1 MILSSLAQYYQ
12 RLADSPDVVTGLARV
27 PSYGFSEER
36 ISYIL
41 VIKRNGELV
50 DVQSNLS
57 DDKKPMGKYLTVP
70 WSFKRPG
77 NFTEK
82 AFKEGKNNTFFLWD
96 KTAYCLGVEL
106 KDKNDWQ
113 ISQLTFDAFQKL
125 HLDLLADTNDEGLK
139 AVCLFLKN
147 WKPEQFEPPF
157 FKNDM
162 LNANFAFKLDGDR
175 EYIHE
180 RQEAVNVWLEVI
192 APKADT
198 SRAICLDTGKDEPFM
213 NLHPSIKGGY
223 FTSYGGQSSG
233 CSMVSFNKESFASY
247 GKSQG
252 ENAPVS
258 EMAAFAYTTALNY
271 LLRRENNQCIS
282 IGDTSTVFW
291 AVARDGQTAQQAES
305 LFSFMLNMPTDD
317 GQQTAQIK
325 PILDKIGKGR
335 PLNEFAPDIDPETR
349 FFVLGLAPNA
359 ARLSIRYWLDT
370 TFGVLAD
377 NIAKHFQ
384 DLALEP
390 MAWKKPPSI
399 NRLLIQTA
407 VHRKKKASKDKKQKY
422 EAKYK
427 EVPPQL
433 AGELMCS
440 IITGQRY
447 PVSSLARLILRIRSD
462 SYISPL
468 RVAMIKSVLN
478 RNYRFDQ
485 SKEAITMGLN
495 KEEADIAYRLG
506 RLFAVLELAQNAAL
520 GDLNA
525 NIKDRFFGSA
535 SSSPNITFPLL
546 MRNYCHH
553 ISGLRKG
560 KKAKWVKDSQKLA
573 GWLEKETAQISAGFL
588 SNAPYPTTLNLTE
601 QGRFIIGYYHQKFTK
616 QNEAP
621 EEITEVVEK
630 LDSDTE
636 ITGEE

>member
-12 RLADSPDVVTGLARV
+12 RLSDTPDVVTGLARV

-41 VIKRNGELV
+41 VLNRNGQLV

-57 DDKKPMGKYLTVP
+57 DDKKPKGRYLTVP
-70 WSFKRPG
+70 WSVKRSG
-77 NFTEK
+77 QFTEK
-82 AFKEGKNNTFFLWD
+82 AFKEGKNNAFFLWD

-106 KDKNDWQ
+106 SDKKTLK
-113 ISQLTFDAFQKL
+113 ISQLTFDAFKKL
-125 HLDLLADTNDEGLK
+125 HLDLLADTEDEGLH

-147 WKPEQFEPPF
+147 WSPDQFESPF
-157 FKNDM
+157 FKNEM
-162 LNANFAFKLDGDR
+162 LDTNFVFKLDGDR

-180 RQEAVNVWLEVI
+180 RQEVINVWLKTI
-192 APKADT
+192 APKAD
-198 SRAICLDTGKDEPFM
+198 ANKAVCLDTGENEPFM
-213 NLHPSIKGGY
+213 NLHPSIKGV
-223 FTSYGGQSSG
+223 YGGKSSG
-233 CSMVSFNKESFASY
+233 GSIVSFNADAYTSY

-271 LLRRENNQCIS
+271 LLRREDNCVS

-291 AVARDGQTAQQAES
+291 AVAGDGQTAEQTES
-305 LFSFMLNMPTDD
+305 LFGLMVNMPADD
-317 GQQTAQIK
+317 SAQTAQIK
-325 PILDKIGKGR
+325 PILDKIAKGR

-349 FFVLGLAPNA
+349 FFILGLAPNA

-377 NIAKHFQ
+377 NIAKHYQ

-390 MAWKKPPSI
+390 EAWRKPPSI
-399 NRLLIQTA
+399 NRLLIQIA
-407 VHRKKKASKDKKQKY
+407 VHRKKKANTDKK
-422 EAKYK
+422 AKFKADYK
-427 EVPPQL
+427 DIPSQL
-433 AGELMCS
+433 AGELMRS
-440 IITGQRY
+440 VITGQRY
-447 PVSSLARLILRIRSD
+447 PASLLARLILRIRSD

-495 KEEADIAYRLG
+495 KEEKDIAYRLG

-535 SSSPNITFPLL
+535 SSSPNIAFPLL

-560 KKAKWVKDSQKLA
+560 KKAKWVKDSPKLA
-573 GWLEKETAQISAGFL
+573 GWLEKETAQISAGF
-588 SNAPYPTTLNLTE
+588 SSSEPYPTTLNLTE

-621 EEITEVVEK
+621 EEIIEEVET
-630 LDSDTE
+630 LDSGSE

>member
-1 MILSSLAQYYQ
+1 MILSSLVQYYQ
-12 RLADSPDVVTGLARV
+12 RLADSPDAVTGLARV
-27 PSYGFSEER
+27 PSYGFSEEH

-41 VIKRNGELV
+41 ILNRNGQLM

-57 DDKKPMGKYLTVP
+57 DDKKPKGRYLAVP
-70 WSFKRPG
+70 WSVKRSG
-77 NFTEK
+77 QFTEK
-82 AFKEGKNNTFFLWD
+82 AFKEGKNNAFFLWD
-96 KTAYCLGVEL
+96 KTAYCLGVESNDKKSL
-106 KDKNDWQ
+106 K
-113 ISQLTFDAFQKL
+113 ISQLTFDAFKKL
-125 HLDLLADTNDEGLK
+125 HLDLLVDTEDEGLH
-139 AVCLFLKN
+139 AVCLFLKD
-147 WKPEQFEPPF
+147 WSPDQFGSPF
-157 FKNDM
+157 FKDEM
-162 LNANFAFKLDGDR
+162 LDTNFAFRLDGDK

-180 RQEAVNVWLEVI
+180 RQEAINVWLKAI
-192 APKADT
+192 APKDDANK
-198 SRAICLDTGKDEPFM
+198 AICLDTGKYESFT
-213 NLHPSIKGGY
+213 NLHSSIKGV
-223 FTSYGGQSSG
+223 YGGQSSG
-233 CSMVSFNKESFASY
+233 ASIVSFNADAYTSY

-271 LLRRENNQCIS
+271 LLRRENQCVS
-282 IGDTSTVFW
+282 IGDASTVFW
-291 AVARDGQTAQQAES
+291 AVANDEQTAHQAES
-305 LFSFMLNMPTDD
+305 LFAFVLNKSADD
-317 GQQTAQIK
+317 EEQMAQIK
-325 PILDKIGKGR
+325 PLLDKIAKGR
-335 PLNEFAPDIDPETR
+335 PLNEFAPDIAPETR

-377 NIAKHFQ
+377 NISKHYQ

-390 MAWKKPPSI
+390 VAWKKPPSI
-399 NRLLIQTA
+399 NRLVIQIA
-407 VHRKKKASKDKKQKY
+407 VHRKKKTSVGNKAKY
-422 EAKYK
+422 EASYK
-427 EVPPQL
+427 DIPPQL
-433 AGELMCS
+433 AGELMRS

-447 PVSSLARLILRIRSD
+447 PTSLLARLILRIRSD
-462 SYISPL
+462 SYLSPL

-495 KEEADIAYRLG
+495 KEEEDIAYRLG

-535 SSSPNITFPLL
+535 SSSPNIAFPLL

-560 KKAKWVKDSQKLA
+560 KKAKWVKDSPKLA
-573 GWLEKETAQISAGFL
+573 GWLEKETAQISAGF
-588 SNAPYPTTLNLTE
+588 SSSKPYPTTLNLTE

-621 EEITEVVEK
+621 EEIIEEVET
-630 LDSDTE
+630 LDSGSET
-636 ITGEE
+636 TGEE

>member
-12 RLADSPDVVTGLARV
+12 RLADTPDAITGLARV

-41 VIKRNGELV
+41 VLNRNGQLV

-57 DDKKPMGKYLTVP
+57 DDKKPKGRYLTVP
-70 WSFKRPG
+70 WSFVRSG
-77 NFTEK
+77 SFTEK
-82 AFKEGKNNTFFLWD
+82 AFKEGKNNAFFLWD

-106 KDKNDWQ
+106 SNKKELR
-113 ISQLTFDAFQKL
+113 ISQLTFDAFKKL
-125 HLDLLADTNDEGLK
+125 HLDLLADTKDEGLY

-147 WKPEQFEPPF
+147 WSPDKFESPF
-157 FKNDM
+157 FKNEM
-162 LNANFAFKLDGDR
+162 LDANFVFKLDYDN
-175 EYIHE
+175 EFIHE
-180 RQEAVNVWLEVI
+180 RQEAIKIWLEKI
-192 APKADT
+192 SPKMDVY
-198 SRAICLDTGKDEPFM
+198 RAVCLATGEYQPIKNTHTP
-213 NLHPSIKGGY
+213 IKGV
-223 FTSYGGQSSG
+223 YGGKTTG
-233 CSMVSFNKESFASY
+233 APVVSFNEDAYESY
-247 GKSQG
+247 EKKQGK
-252 ENAPVS
+252 NAPVS
-258 EMAAFAYTTALNY
+258 EMVAFAYTTALNY
-271 LLRRENNQCIS
+271 LLRREDNCVS

-291 AVARDGQTAQQAES
+291 AVADDRQTAEQTES
-305 LFSFMLNMPTDD
+305 LFGLMVNMPVDD
-317 GQQTAQIK
+317 SAQTAQIK
-325 PILDKIGKGR
+325 PILDKIAKGR
-335 PLNEFAPDIDPETR
+335 PLNEFAPNLDPETR

-377 NIAKHFQ
+377 NISKHYQ

-390 MAWKKPPSI
+390 VAWKKPPSF
-399 NRLLIQTA
+399 NRLLIQIA
-407 VHRKKKASKDKKQKY
+407 VHRKKKTNADKNKKFNADYKDI
-422 EAKYK
+422 
-427 EVPPQL
+427 PPQL
-433 AGELMCS
+433 AGELMRS

-447 PVSSLARLILRIRSD
+447 PASLLARLILRIRSD

-535 SSSPNITFPLL
+535 SASPNITFPLL
-546 MRNYCHH
+546 MRNYVHH
-553 ISGLRKG
+553 VSGLRKG
-560 KKAKWVKDSQKLA
+560 KKARWVKDAPKLA
-573 GWLEKETAQISAGFL
+573 GWLERETAQISAVF
-588 SNAPYPTTLNLTE
+588 SSCKPYPTTLNLTE

-621 EEITEVVEK
+621 EEIADVAEK
-630 LDSDTE
+630 IDLDTE